1 MGLSKT
7 TMAIFFDKRLQSSLQ
22 SDFEEK
28 IFGKL
33 TPDGM
38 NIFSSLRS
46 ETCQKDVVLNTGSS
60 ILVYFVNRSALQNFV
75 LNYNSCPQFVSV
87 IQTQPGKLKCPDC
100 ETHMCEPVLTS
111 VAHSICVFI
120 EFSPELKCGWVV
132 WEMNINVGQTKN
144 KFKRMVGSVGF
155 HEPIFVLACIYA
167 CKLMVS

>member
-1 MGLSKT
+1 MEEIKEPLWSYLRKQWRS
-7 TMAIFFDKRLQSSLQ
+7 ILDKRLQSSLQ
-22 SDFEEK
+22 SDFVEK

-46 ETCQKDVVLNTGSS
+46 ETCQKDVVLNSS

-100 ETHMCEPVLTS
+100 ETPMCEPVLTS
-111 VAHSICVFI
+111 VGHSIFAFI
-120 EFSPELKCGWVV
+120 EFSPELKCD
-132 WEMNINVGQTKN
+132 
-144 KFKRMVGSVGF
+144 
-155 HEPIFVLACIYA
+155 
-167 CKLMVS
+167 